1 MRNLILIL
9 SFILVNHLHA
19 QQKDIGQSLNSGN
32 VEALSEFFNA
42 SIELA
47 LPELEGVYNKNQA
60 QIVLSDFFSSIEI
73 EKYEF
78 KHKGGGNAKANFEI
92 GRLHTNK
99 GNYRCYTLFKVVEK
113 KPQIIEFRID
123 KE

>member
-9 SFILVNHLHA
+9 TFFLANQLYA
-19 QQKDIGQSLNSGN
+19 QQKDIGQSLSNGN
-32 VEALSEFFNA
+32 IDSLSEFFNA

-47 LPELEGVYNKNQA
+47 MPELEGVYNKNQA
-60 QIVLSDFFSSIEI
+60 QIVLSDFISNIEI

-92 GRLHTNK
+92 GRLHTDK
-99 GNYRCYTLFKVVEK
+99 GIYRCYTLYKLVENT
-113 KPQIIEFRID
+113 PQIIEFRID